1 MSWNEGI
8 NRLFASL
15 STLQELQLIS
25 LSRLLGF
32 KNLLSPASLYS
43 RVKRWHSKDQ
53 PTDEGRELIFGLL
66 EGLSLTSL
74 ISYSPSNQG
83 NEKEYESEEGEKGK
97 RKSMDSFGRLPFWY
111 TLKTKHN
118 KENGSEKDYRQ
129 EDVN

>member
-8 NRLFASL
+8 NRLS
-15 STLQELQLIS
+15 EI
-25 LSRLLGF
+25 
-32 KNLLSPASLYS
+32 YS
-43 RVKRWHSKDQ
+43 QQ

-97 RKSMDSFGRLPFWY
+97 RKSMDSFGRLPLWS
-111 TLKTKHN
+111 
-118 KENGSEKDYRQ
+118 GSCIYLSQLTFSFYFPSLDSYFLS
-129 EDVN
+129 